1 MAAPGSVSAAFQEY
15 LRHLGLQD
23 FPCGLGSWVRVWGG
37 TAMGYGTGLPLPLLS
52 PCPQNKSCLNAEPA
66 GLEETVLPGEE
77 TPEVLLELLR
87 DQHSPWALPHDCSP
101 QDRLLR
107 EVAVLAPELLR
118 SSRVFQ
124 VVKSLRILDKG
135 VSAAAG
141 AHKAVGQETV
151 SSCCEGKHPGRMTP
165 SSPRVFPGVAAGTP
179 QPPQDI
185 VLICVTWMSRGSTS
199 ATRCLRD
206 TLAKPSSLQVEEVDE
221 GVLRFQQLEELI
233 LSANRISKVTSAH
246 LPRALKVLE
255 LCCNAVHDLQDLC
268 ARPPPELQ
276 HLGLGYNRLCGPSQE
291 KHFTVD
297 FWPNLISLDL
307 SFNSLTDLQGLVSQ
321 LSTLQNLRILVL
333 QGNPLALIPS
343 YRGFLVDSLPKLSI
357 LDDIH
362 IRPDER
368 QQFHGLARQPE
379 LIRNEGRVVV
389 SIGEMKGL
397 PDPKAFQQLKV
408 GSEGPIITYS
418 YRVTYEF
425 AEREELEDRGSPE
438 VTQIYQSPTVATLDV
453 DSSAQDTG
461 EAKSHQESAAT
472 EEPKAHSA
480 KVFATPGQ
488 PWADTIDFSYR
499 KEHVAKD
506 LVGLKSYLEA
516 GTIVSVVEEK
526 VLSWPVDADAE
537 ENAATNKKEGQELK
551 KDSAKDKQ
559 KKKKQPCEFRSDP
572 PIRSILGTR
581 RVTLKT
587 LLATEN
593 MVAAV
598 CEFGIL
604 IPQKPPEPPAVEEK
618 EVKKGTDKS
627 KTPKAVKGAQA
638 SRKTATSPK
647 GKGKNKDTAEVAEG
661 QELQPVLLTVQFQ
674 MQLLRWPLAASTQS
688 QENVAVAVGN
698 TQ

>member
-1 MAAPGSVSAAFQEY
+1 PGSVSAAFQEY

-101 QDRLLR
+101 QDQLLR
-107 EVAVLAPELLR
+107 EVSVLAPELLR

-135 VSAAAG
+135 
-141 AHKAVGQETV
+141 
-151 SSCCEGKHPGRMTP
+151 
-165 SSPRVFPGVAAGTP
+165 
-179 QPPQDI
+179 
-185 VLICVTWMSRGSTS
+185 
-199 ATRCLRD
+199 
-206 TLAKPSSLQVEEVDE
+206 VEEVDE

-297 FWPNLISLDL
+297 FWPNLVSLDL

-343 YRGFLVDSLPKLSI
+343 YRGFLMDSLPKLSI

-362 IRPDER
+362 IQPDER

-397 PDPKAFQQLKV
+397 PNPKAFQQLKV
-408 GSEGPIITYS
+408 GSEGPMITYS

-425 AEREELEDRGSPE
+425 
-438 VTQIYQSPTVATLDV
+438 
-453 DSSAQDTG
+453 
-461 EAKSHQESAAT
+461 
-472 EEPKAHSA
+472 
-480 KVFATPGQ
+480 
-488 PWADTIDFSYR
+488 
-499 KEHVAKD
+499 
-506 LVGLKSYLEA
+506 
-516 GTIVSVVEEK
+516 
-526 VLSWPVDADAE
+526 
-537 ENAATNKKEGQELK
+537 
-551 KDSAKDKQ
+551 
-559 KKKKQPCEFRSDP
+559 
-572 PIRSILGTR
+572 
-581 RVTLKT
+581 
-587 LLATEN
+587 
-593 MVAAV
+593 
-598 CEFGIL
+598 
-604 IPQKPPEPPAVEEK
+604 
-618 EVKKGTDKS
+618 
-627 KTPKAVKGAQA
+627 
-638 SRKTATSPK
+638 
-647 GKGKNKDTAEVAEG
+647 
-661 QELQPVLLTVQFQ
+661 
-674 MQLLRWPLAASTQS
+674 
-688 QENVAVAVGN
+688 
-698 TQ
+698 

>member
-23 FPCGLGSWVRVWGG
+23 FPCGLGSWVRVWG
-37 TAMGYGTGLPLPLLS
+37 
-52 PCPQNKSCLNAEPA
+52 EPA

-107 EVAVLAPELLR
+107 EVSVLAPELLR

-135 VSAAAG
+135 VSA
-141 AHKAVGQETV
+141 
-151 SSCCEGKHPGRMTP
+151 
-165 SSPRVFPGVAAGTP
+165 
-179 QPPQDI
+179 
-185 VLICVTWMSRGSTS
+185 
-199 ATRCLRD
+199 
-206 TLAKPSSLQVEEVDE
+206 VDE

-297 FWPNLISLDL
+297 FWPNLVSLDL

-343 YRGFLVDSLPKLSI
+343 YRGFLMDSLPKLSI

-362 IRPDER
+362 IQPDER
-368 QQFHGLARQPE
+368 QQFHGLARQPGE
-379 LIRNEGRVVV
+379 PLPLRNEGRVVV

-397 PDPKAFQQLKV
+397 PNPKAFQQLKV
-408 GSEGPIITYS
+408 GSEGPMITYS

-425 AEREELEDRGSPE
+425 AEREELEDRSYGVMDMAWVAAVLGTGFPCGCIQQDKTQLPMFHIPLGEPRALHMGVILEADRSLFQ
-438 VTQIYQSPTVATLDV
+438 VTQIHQSPTVATLDV

-461 EAKSHQESAAT
+461 EAKKVSSELFCV
-472 EEPKAHSA
+472 PIA

-506 LVGLKSYLEA
+506 LMGLKSYLEA

-526 VLSWPVDADAE
+526 VRVVTPKTRPLPKSPFTCPCVLHRPV
-537 ENAATNKKEGQELK
+537 
-551 KDSAKDKQ
+551 SKDKQ
-559 KKKKQPCEFRSDP
+559 KKKKQPCEFHSDP

-604 IPQKPPEPPAVEEK
+604 IPQKPPEPPASV
-618 EVKKGTDKS
+618 S
-627 KTPKAVKGAQA
+627 AQA
-638 SRKTATSPK
+638 PRVGCRLPWETHTY
-647 GKGKNKDTAEVAEG
+647 
-661 QELQPVLLTVQFQ
+661 
-674 MQLLRWPLAASTQS
+674 STLCQGRRAK
-688 QENVAVAVGN
+688 QTFG
-698 TQ
+698 

>member
-135 VSAAAG
+135 
-141 AHKAVGQETV
+141 
-151 SSCCEGKHPGRMTP
+151 
-165 SSPRVFPGVAAGTP
+165 
-179 QPPQDI
+179 
-185 VLICVTWMSRGSTS
+185 
-199 ATRCLRD
+199 
-206 TLAKPSSLQVEEVDE
+206 VEEVDE